1 MIANLSKGNILLLQ
15 VDNGLD
21 YEDKNKEAKQMQKET
36 AVLNVVKN
44 AIQAKNAGFEK
55 ATISFT
61 TQNEMGDRE
70 YSTYYVNIAQNG
82 NVALSPKDKDK
93 NPTIW
98 IKNFGEDDYGR
109 VSYGFSKD
117 AKGDGQGFALNDKV
131 AAFLDSVEVKEAN
144 GKSYVGVNVTL
155 NNANLKKEL
164 LAAQESGQRAYAVI
178 KNNGEIRIEQ
188 GIPKDNAKDNAK
200 QETQEQA
207 QSKAQTIGNPNRQ
220 KQSDMER

>member
-36 AVLNVVKN
+36 AILNVVKN
-44 AIQAKNAGFEK
+44 AVQAKNAGFEK
-55 ATISFT
+55 ATITFN

-70 YSTYYVNIAQNG
+70 YSTYYVNIAKNG

-109 VSYGFSKD
+109 VGYGFSKD
-117 AKGDGQGFALNDKV
+117 VKGDGNYALNDKV

-164 LAAQESGQRAYAVI
+164 LAAQENGQRAYAVI

>member
-36 AVLNVVKN
+36 AILNVVKN
-44 AIQAKNAGFEK
+44 AVQAKNAGFEK
-55 ATISFT
+55 ATITFN

-117 AKGDGQGFALNDKV
+117 AKGDGNFGLNDKV
-131 AAFLDSVEVKEAN
+131 AAFLDSVEVKEVN
-144 GKSYVGVNVTL
+144 GKSYAGVNVTL

-164 LAAQESGQRAYAVI
+164 LAAQENGQRAYAVI

-188 GIPKDNAKDNAK
+188 GSIPKDNAK
-200 QETQEQA
+200 QETQEQT
-207 QSKAQTIGNPNRQ
+207 QNKAQTIGNPNRQ

>member
-36 AVLNVVKN
+36 AILNVVKN
-44 AIQAKNAGFEK
+44 AVQAKNAGFEK
-55 ATISFT
+55 ATITFN

-117 AKGDGQGFALNDKV
+117 AKGDGNFGLNDKV
-131 AAFLDSVEVKEAN
+131 AAFLDSVEVKEVN

-164 LAAQESGQRAYAVI
+164 LAAQENGQRAYAVI

-188 GIPKDNAKDNAK
+188 GSIPKDNAK
-200 QETQEQA
+200 QETQEQT
-207 QSKAQTIGNPNRQ
+207 QNKAQTIGNPNRQ